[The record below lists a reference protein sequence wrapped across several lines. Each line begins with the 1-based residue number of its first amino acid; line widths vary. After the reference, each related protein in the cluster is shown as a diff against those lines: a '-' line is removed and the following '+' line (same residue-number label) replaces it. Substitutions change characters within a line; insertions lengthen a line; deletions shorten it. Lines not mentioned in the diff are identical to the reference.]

1 MTTFRDYRKKMN
13 KNRRAKGFLIFIM
26 IVTLIASCSQKN
38 NESKKSSYADLVFQ
52 NGSIYTV
59 DENRSWAKAIAIK
72 NGIITFVGN
81 NTDAEDFIGPDT
93 TTVNLEQRMV
103 LPGMHDVHIHPISGG
118 VLSASCD
125 LNGLST
131 IAQYR
136 SAISNYAN
144 ANPDVEWILGGGWAM
159 SVFGAG
165 GKPSRKIIDELI
177 PDRPVYLRSTD
188 GHSGWA
194 NSVALEMAGLT
205 KDTPDPIDGIIDRD
219 PETGELIG
227 SLQEGAMNLVER
239 IIPPTTI
246 ESKIAGLK
254 YSIKMLNGYGITSI
268 QDAIV
273 RENDLKTYQSLEQ
286 NKQLSLRVVASLW
299 WERDQGL
306 EQIPHL
312 IELRKKYSSELV
324 SPRTVKIMQDGLVE
338 NYTAVLVDH
347 YHNVP
352 GPTKGIPMIE
362 PEFLKE
368 VVTALDSLGFQLHFH
383 ALGDGAAR
391 QSLDAVEESVYENG
405 QLGNRHH
412 ISHLQLTHPD
422 DFDRFAELEVV
433 ANFQPLWAYT
443 GDYLTELAA
452 PFIGEERLKW
462 SYAIKSLQNA
472 GALIAFGSDWSV
484 TSANPFHQIETAIT
498 RQSASEITA
507 LENKP
512 VDSEQDVPLNI
523 EQSIDLKTAID
534 AFTINAAFVNH
545 LEKET
550 GSLEVGKYAD
560 MVILDQNLFEINPKD
575 ISETNALLT
584 LFDGNVVHGDISQ
597 L

>member
-1 MTTFRDYRKKMN
+1 MN

-534 AFTINAAFVNH
+534 AFTINAAFVNN

>member
-1 MTTFRDYRKKMN
+1 MTTFRNYRKNMN

>member
-194 NSVALEMAGLT
+194 NSAALEMAGLT

-368 VVTALDSLGFQLHFH
+368 VVTALDSIGFQLHFH

>member
-1 MTTFRDYRKKMN
+1 
-13 KNRRAKGFLIFIM
+13 
-26 IVTLIASCSQKN
+26 
-38 NESKKSSYADLVFQ
+38 
-52 NGSIYTV
+52 
-59 DENRSWAKAIAIK
+59 
-72 NGIITFVGN
+72 
-81 NTDAEDFIGPDT
+81 
-93 TTVNLEQRMV
+93 MV

-227 SLQEGAMNLVER
+227 SLQEGAMNLVQR
-239 IIPPTTI
+239 VIPPTTI

>member
-1 MTTFRDYRKKMN
+1 M
-13 KNRRAKGFLIFIM
+13 FLIFIM
-26 IVTLIASCSQKN
+26 IVTVITSCSQQK
-38 NESKKSSYADLVFQ
+38 NESKKSGYADLVFQ

-59 DENRSWAKAIAIK
+59 DENRSWAEAIAIK

-81 NTDAEDFIGPDT
+81 NADAKDFIGPDT
-93 TTVNLEQRMV
+93 TKVNLEQRMV

-177 PDRPVYLRSTD
+177 PDRPVYLTSTD

-194 NSVALEMAGLT
+194 NSIALEMAGIT

-227 SLQEGAMNLVER
+227 SLQEGAMNLVQR
-239 IIPPTTI
+239 VIPPTTI

-254 YSIKMLNGYGITSI
+254 YSIEMLNSYGITSI

-273 RENDLKTYQSLEQ
+273 RENDLKTYQNLER
-286 NKQLSLRVVASLW
+286 NNQLTLRVVASLW
-299 WERDQGL
+299 WERDQGV

-312 IELRKKYSSELV
+312 IELRKNYSSELV
-324 SPRTVKIMQDGLVE
+324 SPTTVKIMQDGLVE

-368 VVTALDSLGFQLHFH
+368 VVTALDAIGFQLHFH

-412 ISHLQLTHPD
+412 VSHLQLIHPD

-452 PFIGEERLKW
+452 PFIGAERLRW
-462 SYAIKSLQNA
+462 SYAIKSLQTA

-484 TSANPFHQIETAIT
+484 SSANPFYQIETAIT
-498 RQSASEITA
+498 RQSATEITA
-507 LENKP
+507 LENAP
-512 VDSEQDVPLNI
+512 VDPEQDVPLNI
-523 EQSIDLKTAID
+523 EESIDLKTAID
-534 AFTINAAFVNH
+534 AFTINAAFVNKSEN
-545 LEKET
+545 LT
-550 GSLEVGKYAD
+550 GSIEVGKYAD
-560 MVILDQNLFEINPKD
+560 LAVLDQNLFEIESAE
-575 ISETNALLT
+575 ISETNVLLT